1 MHKGYRTE
9 IITMSAQENLLAL
22 LHTFEIAAHHLS
34 FTRAAKTL
42 NLTQGAVSQR
52 IRHLE
57 TLLGF
62 RLFLRLTRKLQ
73 LTDEGGRLL
82 NVLSMSL
89 KRINDEIEDIR
100 VQGLRGTLSV
110 GLPPTFAFLWLIPR
124 LAEFRARWPGLNI
137 NFRVRA
143 GLVDFNLERVDAAIY
158 YSNLR
163 YPDLYCERL
172 ADEALVPVCSPAL
185 KNSLLA
191 NGDWPA
197 DIPFI
202 HASESVDSQDV
213 FSEWREWCQVTNQPL
228 PVEENFMSF
237 NNCQMAIE
245 AAVSGC
251 GVAMGRK
258 RLIKKYVAA
267 GDLVMP
273 FEQEIPAGHG
283 YDLIMPRENLN
294 RPGIVAFSQWVK
306 EILREG

>member
-1 MHKGYRTE
+1 MPG
-9 IITMSAQENLLAL
+9 QENMLAL
-22 LHTFEIAAHHLS
+22 LHTFEIAALHLS

-62 RLFLRLTRKLQ
+62 RLFIRLTRRLQ
-73 LTDEGGRLL
+73 LTDEGERLL
-82 NVLSMSL
+82 RVLSLSL
-89 KRINDEIEDIR
+89 KHIIDEIEDIR
-100 VQGLRGTLSV
+100 VQGLRGKLSV
-110 GLPPTFAFLWLIPR
+110 GLPPTFAFLWLVPR

-143 GLVDFNLERVDAAIY
+143 GLVDFNLERVDVAIY

-172 ADEALVPVCSPAL
+172 ADEALVPVCAPAL
-185 KNSLLA
+185 KSKIDA
-191 NGDWPA
+191 NGDWQKE
-197 DIPFI
+197 IPFI

-213 FSEWREWCQVTNQPL
+213 FSEWREWCQQTRQPF
-228 PVEENFMSF
+228 PVEENFLSF

-273 FEQEIPAGHG
+273 FAQEIPAGRG

-306 EILREG
+306 TILSEE

>member
-1 MHKGYRTE
+1 MF
-9 IITMSAQENLLAL
+9 AQENMLAL
-22 LHTFEIAAHHLS
+22 LHTFEIAALHLS
-34 FTRAAKTL
+34 FTRTAKTL
-42 NLTQGAVSQR
+42 SLTQGAVSQR

-62 RLFLRLTRKLQ
+62 RLFIRMTRKLQ
-73 LTDEGGRLL
+73 LTDEGERLL
-82 NVLSMSL
+82 SVLSLSL

-100 VQGLRGTLSV
+100 VQGLRGKLSV
-110 GLPPTFAFLWLIPR
+110 GLPPTFAFLWLVPR
-124 LAEFRARWPGLNI
+124 LSEFRARWPKLNV

-143 GLVDFNLERVDAAIY
+143 GLVDFNMERVDVAIY
-158 YSNLR
+158 YSNLK

-172 ADEALVPVCSPAL
+172 ADEALVPVCTPAL
-185 KNSLLA
+185 KSQIQTNSDWLA
-191 NGDWPA
+191 NT
-197 DIPFI
+197 PFI

-213 FSEWREWCQVTNQPL
+213 FSEWREWCQLTNRPL

-258 RLIKKYVAA
+258 RLIKKYVAS

-283 YDLIMPRENLN
+283 YDLIMPRENLS

-306 EILREG
+306 EILKEG

>member
-1 MHKGYRTE
+1 VF
-9 IITMSAQENLLAL
+9 AQENMLAL
-22 LHTFEIAAHHLS
+22 LHTFEVAALHLS
-34 FTRAAKTL
+34 FTRAAHTL

-62 RLFLRLTRKLQ
+62 RLFIRMTRKLQ
-73 LTDEGGRLL
+73 LTDEGARLL
-82 NVLSMSL
+82 SVLSLSL

-110 GLPPTFAFLWLIPR
+110 GLPPTFAFLWLVPR
-124 LAEFRARWPGLNI
+124 LAEFRARWPGLNV

-185 KNSLLA
+185 NAKIQA
-191 NGDWPA
+191 NTNWLA
-197 DIPFI
+197 DIPFL
-202 HASESVDSQDV
+202 HASESVDSQDL
-213 FSEWREWCQVTNQPL
+213 FSEWREWCQATHRPL
-228 PVEENFMSF
+228 PVEENFMGF

-245 AAVSGC
+245 AAVGGC
-251 GVAMGRK
+251 GIAMGRE

-267 GDLVMP
+267 GELVMP
-273 FEQEIPAGHG
+273 FGQAIPAGRG

-306 EILREG
+306 GILEEG

>member
-1 MHKGYRTE
+1 M
-9 IITMSAQENLLAL
+9 IAQENMLAL
-22 LHTFEIAAHHLS
+22 LRTFEIAAVHLS
-34 FTRAAKTL
+34 FTRTAKTL

-62 RLFLRLTRKLQ
+62 RLFIRLTRRLQ
-73 LTDEGGRLL
+73 LTDEGQRLL
-82 NVLSMSL
+82 NVLSLSL

-100 VQGLRGTLSV
+100 VQGLRGQLSV
-110 GLPPTFAFLWLIPR
+110 GLPPTFAFLWLVPR
-124 LAEFRARWPGLNI
+124 LAEFRMRWPGLNI

-143 GLVDFNLERVDAAIY
+143 GLVDFNLERVDVAIY

-172 ADEALVPVCSPAL
+172 ADETLVPVCSPESE
-185 KNSLLA
+185 KRIRTSS
-191 NGDWPA
+191 DWLA

-213 FSEWREWCQVTNQPL
+213 FSEWREWCQRTNRPL

-258 RLIKKYVAA
+258 RLVKKYIEA
-267 GDLVMP
+267 GSLVMP

-306 EILREG
+306 GILSEE